1 LHGEIGINHPMPL
14 HPDTCSQP
22 CADESG
28 TAPRP
33 KVEGRPDLPR
43 AQTRTADLRL
53 HSLPAQ
59 IARADAEPSQAPDP
73 DLFRDDLLRLL
84 PELRHFARSV
94 TQAAE
99 QAEDLVQETLLR
111 AWQSQDRYRPGV
123 DLRAWMFA
131 MMRTGDSSPR
141 RDTDRALPDLGM
153 AAAGRPAG
161 PID

>member
-1 LHGEIGINHPMPL
+1 MPL
-14 HPDTCSQP
+14 HPDARSQP
-22 CADESG
+22 YADESG

-43 AQTRTADLRL
+43 AQARTADLRL

-59 IARADAEPSQAPDP
+59 ITRADAEPSQAPDP

-111 AWQSQDRYRPGV
+111 AWQSQDRYRPGG
-123 DLRAWMFA
+123 DLRAWIFA
-131 MMRTGDSSPR
+131 MMRNGVSFHR
-141 RDTDRALPDLGM
+141 RDTDRERPDLGM

-161 PID
+161 SVD